1 MKKQIKDMKFRV
13 GSEQDS
19 IAIQKLLFMMGCV
32 WLSGGTTIRHTKE
45 NHLYAKATKISCGAS
60 RIIFNASFYEET
72 TLEELKSIVGEWLY
86 SDILGCQVSTPS
98 GTAFVV
104 GVKLLECREVVLVL
118 QEDFGLKFPACI
130 SDSIGFF
137 TNDYN
142 DDTLPFEDFLKF
154 IRSDNVIENGKEIQ
168 MIKINETYVI
178 GSDPNNIILME
189 SRINGNTG

>member
-1 MKKQIKDMKFRV
+1 MKFRV
-13 GSEQDS
+13 GCEQDS
-19 IAIQKLLFMMGCV
+19 IAIQKLLFMMGYM

-45 NHLYAKATKISCGAS
+45 NHLYAKATKISYGVS
-60 RIIFNASFYEET
+60 SIVFNDSFCEET

-86 SDILGCQVSTPS
+86 GDILGCQVSIPS

-104 GVKLLECREVVLVL
+104 GVNLWECRECWEVVLVL
-118 QEDFGLKFPACI
+118 QAGFGLKFPACI

-154 IRSDNVIENGKEIQ
+154 IRSDNVIEERKY
-168 MIKINETYVI
+168 K
-178 GSDPNNIILME
+178 
-189 SRINGNTG
+189 